1 MPLSRFFLGVWVAL
15 LIGAAF
21 AATQAQPAPEESWI
35 WPLVVA
41 VWALSAAGLI
51 ASPLRRFVGAPAR
64 WLRAH
69 AILYWLALLAYVCG
83 ALLLWV
89 VPYQPNNG
97 HPMTA
102 VEFVYLAAALWGLVY
117 LLAYDAH
124 EPELRAMGARLG
136 KSKLTGLLVTLT
148 TVIFVLMGAETY
160 LRIFYVTTDGYGF
173 TAMDYWWYK
182 NFGWS
187 HLNSLGYRDYE
198 PTPDAPGL
206 TRVAVLGDSFAM
218 GHGINNIDDTLAQ
231 VLERDLGA
239 GYDVNLIA
247 ESGWDSDIE
256 LYNLD
261 RYPLRPNVVVLSY
274 YLNDIDYLLT
284 DASNPDANFA
294 LPQNDATTWATR
306 NFFLAS
312 YVYYNLLQFTSSAR
326 TSSFAY
332 DLISAHM
339 DDKLWDQQVPRLVE
353 MVAWAQRNNARLI
366 ALVWPQLAEVDA
378 STPATKRVGDFFRSQ
393 GVTVVDMTDILRGR
407 SVGEIT
413 VNRFDAHPN
422 AEADRLAAEAL
433 AQAIKASGS

>member
-1 MPLSRFFLGVWVAL
+1 
-15 LIGAAF
+15 
-21 AATQAQPAPEESWI
+21 
-35 WPLVVA
+35 
-41 VWALSAAGLI
+41 
-51 ASPLRRFVGAPAR
+51 
-64 WLRAH
+64 
-69 AILYWLALLAYVCG
+69 
-83 ALLLWV
+83 
-89 VPYQPNNG
+89 
-97 HPMTA
+97 
-102 VEFVYLAAALWGLVY
+102 
-117 LLAYDAH
+117 
-124 EPELRAMGARLG
+124 
-136 KSKLTGLLVTLT
+136 
-148 TVIFVLMGAETY
+148 
-160 LRIFYVTTDGYGF
+160 
-173 TAMDYWWYK
+173 
-182 NFGWS
+182 
-187 HLNSLGYRDYE
+187 
-198 PTPDAPGL
+198 
-206 TRVAVLGDSFAM
+206 M

-294 LPQNDATTWATR
+294 LPQNDATTWVTR

-339 DDKLWDQQVPRLVE
+339 DDTLWDQQVPRLVE

-378 STPATKRVGDFFRSQ
+378 STPATQRVSDFFRSQ

-433 AQAIKASGS
+433 AQAIKAGSP